1 MEQPDAVEKSEVVM
15 PLQAREKWYKK
26 ITVEPTM
33 FLYMLAFMLTSV
45 IEQAFYLHKACTVD
59 HNYPSEVCDNLEIH
73 QDIKK
78 EVQITVSN
86 FHQWNNVLGHIFPI
100 ILALFLG
107 SWSDRRGRKLPLILG
122 LVGKFYWSVMII
134 VNSYKD
140 WPLMTVVYSATIP
153 SALTGADVA
162 IFASAFAYISDVSSV
177 SSRTIRIT
185 ILDVC
190 YLSTMPTGVALGSY
204 LFSNVVNRNF
214 SIMFM
219 INASC
224 LLAAIIYSLF
234 FLKWQTTPNQR
245 SLRDVGYHRVLC
257 DFFDK
262 NHVVDSL
269 KTLLKKREM
278 KRHIYLWIFMVAM
291 ALYTFQRDEKPMM
304 YLYTQLKFNWN
315 TETYSNFKT
324 FQSSAYVIMMLTGI
338 PLMSKVF
345 GWPDTVIVMIG
356 ATAHATAR
364 LFFGFAEVPWVLYV
378 GGAVSSLG
386 PIVAPVL
393 RSMTSKV
400 VPLAERGKV
409 FALLSVFDNAV
420 PLFSGVLY
428 TQVYNASINTHPAGI
443 FWLTLTTQACVF
455 LFTLYIHMS
464 LKGRSLA
471 VTEVTEKKTS
481 LIGNHSNGE
490 RSLSEEEDQGC
501 QNK

>member
-1 MEQPDAVEKSEVVM
+1 MDHQLEKTEDV
-15 PLQAREKWYKK
+15 PIAQRQEKWYNK

-33 FLYMLAFMLTSV
+33 FLYMMAFMVTSV
-45 IEQAFYLHKACTVD
+45 IEQAFYLHKACIVD
-59 HNYPSEVCDNLEIH
+59 HNYPAEVCDDLEIH

-122 LVGKFYWSVMII
+122 LIGKFYWSIMII

-140 WPLMTVVYSATIP
+140 WPLRTVIYSATIP

-162 IFASAFAYISDVSSV
+162 IFASAFAYISDVSTV
-177 SSRTIRIT
+177 SSRTIRVT

-204 LFSNVVNRNF
+204 LFSNVVNRNY
-214 SIMFM
+214 SVMFM

-224 LLAAIIYSLF
+224 LLAAIIYSLIH
-234 FLKWQTTPNQR
+234 LKWQTTSNQR
-245 SLRDVGYHRVLC
+245 SLREVGCSGVLC
-257 DFFDK
+257 DFFDRH
-262 NHVVDSL
+262 HVVESL
-269 KTLLKKREM
+269 KTLCRKREM
-278 KRHIYLWIFMVAM
+278 KRHVYLWIFMVAM

-304 YLYTQLKFNWN
+304 YLYTQLKFDWN
-315 TETYSNFKT
+315 TVTYSNFKT
-324 FQSSAYVIMMLTGI
+324 FQSSAYVIMMLAGI

-345 GWPDTVIVMIG
+345 GWPDTVIVMVG
-356 ATAHATAR
+356 ACAHASAR
-364 LFFGFAEVPWVLYV
+364 FFFAFAEVPWVLYI

-386 PIVAPVL
+386 PVVAPVL

-428 TQVYNASINTHPAGI
+428 TQVYNATINTHPAGI
-443 FWLTLTTQACVF
+443 FWLTMSTQLCVL
-455 LFTLYIHMS
+455 LFALYIHIT
-464 LKGRSLA
+464 LKGRNLA
-471 VTEVTEKKTS
+471 VAEVEKKTT
-481 LIGNHSNGE
+481 LIYGDKAN
-490 RSLSEEEDQGC
+490 SEEEDQG
-501 QNK
+501 QQK